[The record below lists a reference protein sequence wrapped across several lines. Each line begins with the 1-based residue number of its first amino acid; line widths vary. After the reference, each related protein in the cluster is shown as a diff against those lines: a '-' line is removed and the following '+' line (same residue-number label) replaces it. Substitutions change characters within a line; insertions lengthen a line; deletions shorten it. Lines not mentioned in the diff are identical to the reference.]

1 MIEPQPSSLI
11 LCYTSCFFPM
21 SLSRTS
27 KMHRTRYEKSL
38 CQAQS
43 MESYFTKSLSLVFW
57 SHRRKQKRGK
67 HHFISQNGFLTKR
80 KFQGQSRY
88 FFFWLNLDPSCSQV
102 AYFTAIFPY
111 IVLCILLV
119 RGVTLPGALDGIIFY
134 LKPDVEKLLEP
145 QVRKKILGSG
155 KKMIHTEAF
164 V

>member
-1 MIEPQPSSLI
+1 M
-11 LCYTSCFFPM
+11 
-21 SLSRTS
+21 
-27 KMHRTRYEKSL
+27 
-38 CQAQS
+38 
-43 MESYFTKSLSLVFW
+43 
-57 SHRRKQKRGK
+57 
-67 HHFISQNGFLTKR
+67 
-80 KFQGQSRY
+80 
-88 FFFWLNLDPSCSQV
+88 

-145 QVRKKILGSG
+145 QVRKKILGFG